1 MYMADNVHILH
12 KLYTRAHWCIIKA
25 PINILMLYHVD
36 FSMAFIPY
44 YRSNKLQSSWNFYSV
59 NWSCAGQGCLYL
71 DSIQFITIST
81 YHQKQFWSMCGVRF
95 TLQCCTCGEKQLF
108 FLSKGN
114 VHRYFKKLVLM
125 HSRCQTS
132 CYLKGFLH

>member
-44 YRSNKLQSSWNFYSV
+44 YRSNKLQSSWNFYSGAV
-59 NWSCAGQGCLYL
+59 QARDVCILIVSSLLPYLHIIKNNFGLCVVSDSLYSAAHVEKNSCF
-71 DSIQFITIST
+71 S
-81 YHQKQFWSMCGVRF
+81 
-95 TLQCCTCGEKQLF
+95 
-108 FLSKGN
+108 
-114 VHRYFKKLVLM
+114 
-125 HSRCQTS
+125 
-132 CYLKGFLH
+132 